1 VIDNSEDSSIS
12 SINIGM
18 LLGDRTSTLHMRSS
32 QKFYIEFAPLFPKR
46 SSPPCNFIVDYGSEI
61 WLSHDFRLIG
71 LADVAM
77 QLNGHMSGVYNIT
90 LEEGRKFVLGVNASN
105 ARYIEGKYVLSPEG
119 GFVRMC

>member
-1 VIDNSEDSSIS
+1 MIDNSEDSSIS

-32 QKFYIEFAPLFPKR
+32 QTFYIEFAPLFPKR

-61 WLSHDFRLIG
+61 WLSHDFRVIG
-71 LADVAM
+71 LADIAV

-90 LEEGRKFVLGVNASN
+90 LEEGRKMLLGVNASN
-105 ARYIEGKYVLSPEG
+105 ARYIAGKYVLSPEG
-119 GFVRMC
+119 GFVRM